1 MTDKRKFPSGG
12 KGNGMD
18 DVSYSAHISNG
29 KSAINSKSKLSG
41 VAKHNLRKY
50 RSKEYDRKNIVL
62 LFGSTNLLWD
72 VKTVYQDTFAEAL
85 EQYNKKQTRADRRI
99 ENYFEHVSD
108 KNQDMAVEIIFQ
120 CGDKDFW
127 DNIFIETD
135 NEKENKEN
143 ICKVYDT
150 LLEQLQQEMPDF
162 KVANA
167 VVHFDEASPHMHVVG
182 VPVGRGF
189 KRGLETK
196 VSKRSVFTPK
206 TLENILQNHLRET
219 ASMQMLIHYGVFVK
233 DKQKGKNHDLT
244 VAEYKVQQETKR
256 LEMVAESL
264 DEKQDMLYDT
274 SLRLEQTEK
283 EVSEAERHLS
293 GTKMEIAG
301 AKKDLI
307 QIKTESRETKQKLM
321 AEQEEIKQE
330 NLLLKLDTLTLHS
343 DKEHLLCDVRKAENE
358 KEQIQARK
366 DGLLE
371 DISVLDKEFEKRL
384 DFINVLDKLKAIL
397 YKLLSMIPIVR
408 EFAGLVEEKRDIRA
422 ASPYGYTPLG
432 RLLKEYRTPLPR
444 YDRLVIFPEIASW
457 QTSKGEV
464 VPVYEDYNGRG
475 TDYQLAGFWNV
486 QTEQGI
492 KVSEVRD
499 EITPENR
506 ICTLEQAEVYMKA
519 VESFMEELKPTES
532 ARYNRPMY
540 RTHNEEH
547 ERDR

>member
-1 MTDKRKFPSGG
+1 MFLPLSDRN
-12 KGNGMD
+12 KGNFFN
-18 DVSYSAHISNG
+18 YRPQPYPKA
-29 KSAINSKSKLSG
+29 
-41 VAKHNLRKY
+41 LRK
-50 RSKEYDRKNIVL
+50 SV
-62 LFGSTNLLWD
+62 SPLWW
-72 VKTVYQDTFAEAL
+72 
-85 EQYNKKQTRADRRI
+85 
-99 ENYFEHVSD
+99 H
-108 KNQDMAVEIIFQ
+108 
-120 CGDKDFW
+120 GHKDFW

-162 KVANA
+162 KVSNA

-182 VPVGRGF
+182 VPIGRGF

-206 TLENILQNHLRET
+206 TLENILQNRLRET
-219 ASMQMLIHYGVFVK
+219 ASMQMLIHFGVFVK

-256 LEMVAESL
+256 LEMVTENL

-274 SLRLEQTEK
+274 SLRLEQAEK

-293 GTKMEIAG
+293 DTKTEIAG
-301 AKKDLI
+301 AEEDLI

-321 AEQEEIKQE
+321 AEQDEIKQE

-343 DKEHLLCDVRKAENE
+343 KKENLLCDV
-358 KEQIQARK
+358 
-366 DGLLE
+366 G
-371 DISVLDKEFEKRL
+371 VLDKEFEKRL

-408 EFAGLVEEKRDIRA
+408 EFTRLVEEKRDIRA

-432 RLLKEYRTPLPR
+432 RLLKEYRTSLPR

-492 KVSEVRD
+492 KVSEIRG
-499 EITPENR
+499 EIAPENR
-506 ICTLEQAEVYMKA
+506 ICTLERAEVYMKA

-532 ARYNRPMY
+532 AKYNRPMY
-540 RTHNEEH
+540 RTHNMEH

>member
-1 MTDKRKFPSGG
+1 MA
-12 KGNGMD
+12 

-50 RSKEYDRKNIVL
+50 RSKEYDRDNIVL
-62 LFGSTNLLWD
+62 LYGSTNLLRD
-72 VKTVYQDTFAEAL
+72 VKKVYQDTFSEAL
-85 EQYNKKQTRADRRI
+85 QQYNQKQTRTDRRI
-99 ENYFEHVSD
+99 EDYFEHVSD

-182 VPVGRGF
+182 VPIGRGF

-206 TLENILQNHLRET
+206 TLENILQNRLRET
-219 ASMQMLIHYGVFVK
+219 ASMQMLIHFGVFVK

-244 VAEYKVQQETKR
+244 VTEYKVQQETKR
-256 LEMVAESL
+256 LEMVAENL

-293 GTKMEIAG
+293 NTKMELAETEN
-301 AKKDLI
+301 DLI

-330 NLLLKLDTLTLHS
+330 NLTLKLDTLTLYS
-343 DKEHLLCDVRKAENE
+343 KKENLLCDV
-358 KEQIQARK
+358 
-366 DGLLE
+366 G
-371 DISVLDKEFEKRL
+371 VLDKEFEKRL

-397 YKLLSMIPIVR
+397 YKLLSMIPVVR
-408 EFAGLVEEKRDIRA
+408 EFARLVEEKRDIRA

-432 RLLKEYRTPLPR
+432 RLLKEYRTSLPR
-444 YDRLVIFPEIASW
+444 YDKLVIFPEIASW

-464 VPVYEDYNGRG
+464 VPVYEDYNRRG

-492 KVSEVRD
+492 KVSEIRD
-499 EITPENR
+499 EITPKNR

-519 VESFMEELKPTES
+519 VESFMEDMKTTES
-532 ARYNRPMY
+532 ARDNRPVY
-540 RTHNEEH
+540 RTHDEEYI
-547 ERDR
+547 RGR